1 MQVSEIQVGQRI
13 AYKGDMANASGRGV
27 VVLVRPGGQVFD
39 VLLDDGRK
47 FIGVYAS
54 NVGGEFGNKSC
65 RFMFNEGKA
74 GADEIAGLQANSA
87 IKAAQLKAKAE
98 AVAAEFAKA
107 MAAAKLAGQAIGLT
121 PAAEFKGRGSAAASN
136 LRKELKAAGIKA
148 SVVQPSYSSI
158 SVRVDDKDIKA
169 AEAIG
174 NKYEG
179 GSFNGMTD
187 CYDYDPSA
195 WGKVFGDVDYVFVY
209 RSGDGL

>member
-13 AYKGDMANASGRGV
+13 AYKGNMANPSGSGAVYLIRK
-27 VVLVRPGGQVFD
+27 PGLFD
-39 VLLDDGRK
+39 AVMDDGRTMK
-47 FIGVYAS
+47 AISACM
-54 NVGGEFGNKSC
+54 VGGEFSNKSLPY
-65 RFMFNEGKA
+65 MLEEGQA
-74 GADEIAGLQANSA
+74 SAEEIAALLTT
-87 IKAAQLKAKAE
+87 AAVRDATLKAKAD
-98 AVAAEFAKA
+98 AAAAEFAKA
-107 MAAAKLAGQAIGLT
+107 MEAAKQAGQALGLT

-148 SVVQPSYSSI
+148 SVVQPTYTSI
-158 SVRVDDKDIKA
+158 SVRVADKDIKA

-187 CYDYDPSA
+187 SYDYDPSA